1 MMKIFLYGQ
10 WEKRQ
15 NYVRALAAAGAEPVV
30 SWNTEDGEACQGLL
44 LPGGADLDPDLY
56 QAPNQGSQGVD
67 RALDEAEIALVRRF
81 VAANRPIL
89 GICRGM
95 QLLNVAFGGT
105 LIQDLPTAQAH
116 RWREADQRHMV
127 RAAPGSFLAGLYGE
141 SFPVNSAHHQGVGQ
155 PAPGLCAAAWAED
168 GVVESLE
175 WPEKRIYGVQWH
187 PERATLDFASPD
199 LADGDAVFRFFT
211 GLLGG

>member
-141 SFPVNSAHHQGVGQ
+141 SFPVNSAHHQAADRLGR
-155 PAPGLCAAAWAED
+155 GLEAVQWTPD
-168 GVVESLE
+168 GVVEALE
-175 WPEKRIYGVQWH
+175 HRTLPVWAVQWH
-187 PERATLDFASPD
+187 PERLPGEMGRRLFGAFLERCRLSQ
-199 LADGDAVFRFFT
+199 G
-211 GLLGG
+211 